1 MLCFPNFL
9 NRTAAMGFE
18 ARRMNLL
25 TESINAI
32 ADVESPQVSGLEGI
46 TAYSIASPMRHAARA
61 SDINSTGVEMFKFRN
76 FTLIDSLLLRVIY
89 MITAKIALI
98 LMITPRVT
106 CTFMD
111 VSAIMFFVILGVCNV

>member
-9 NRTAAMGFE
+9 NRTAAIGFE

-46 TAYSIASPMRHAARA
+46 TAYSIASPMRQAARA
-61 SDINSTGVEMFKFRN
+61 RDISSTGVEMFKFRK
-76 FTLIDSLLLRVIY
+76 FI
-89 MITAKIALI
+89 
-98 LMITPRVT
+98 
-106 CTFMD
+106 
-111 VSAIMFFVILGVCNV
+111 